1 MKDKPYHM
9 PAIAYRLGFNIV
21 NGLPIQH
28 IDHDVNGNPR
38 IAVCVSDIVLW
49 SGKNQGAARKALK
62 DTGWRKKRGDDWIFI
77 KQTYNEEGTI
87 ATLREAVIKCSR
99 RVVKW
104 ELYSFLNVGRGGFT
118 TEINPDGTLGAI
130 FWRGYIIDSQ
140 TRIEKIRAFLEDA
153 IKA

>member
-62 DTGWRKKRGDDWIFI
+62 DTGWRKNAAMIG
-77 KQTYNEEGTI
+77 
-87 ATLREAVIKCSR
+87 
-99 RVVKW
+99 
-104 ELYSFLNVGRGGFT
+104 FLSNKHIMKK
-118 TEINPDGTLGAI
+118 E
-130 FWRGYIIDSQ
+130 Q
-140 TRIEKIRAFLEDA
+140 
-153 IKA
+153 